1 MNLSQQYKHQKKK
14 LIENIMEQIIKFE
27 QETGTK
33 VMVVENSQDY
43 GIFTVDNIITDIEMR
58 EE

>member
-1 MNLSQQYKHQKKK
+1 MNLSQQYKHQKNQ

-33 VMVVENSQDY
+33 VMIVENSK
-43 GIFTVDNIITDIEMR
+43 GL
-58 EE
+58 